1 MPHKFLLIGKSGLLG
16 SSFAKA
22 LNHKELVA
30 LDSSQLDIT
39 NWENVVRVVH
49 EVKPDVI
56 INCAGYNQVDAAEAV
71 LELGKCNAVNVL
83 GPENLAKAAQANDAI
98 LVQFSSDYVFDGR
111 NVEGYNEE
119 STQFGP
125 ESNYAKSKLAG
136 EKAVIANANKF
147 YIIRLSWLFGLGGQN
162 FVTTMLKIVDEKANL
177 TVVDDQ
183 FCKPTFTVDAVAA
196 TLGLIADG
204 AEFGNYHLVNEGVT
218 SWYDFAKKIFAL
230 SAKNA
235 SVSAVSS
242 DKFQRPA
249 KRPTNS
255 ALLNTKRPTLRHWES
270 ALAEY
275 LNSLS

>member
-56 INCAGYNQVDAAEAV
+56 FNCAGYNQVDAAEAV

-183 FCKPTFTVDAVAA
+183 FGKPTFTVDAVAA